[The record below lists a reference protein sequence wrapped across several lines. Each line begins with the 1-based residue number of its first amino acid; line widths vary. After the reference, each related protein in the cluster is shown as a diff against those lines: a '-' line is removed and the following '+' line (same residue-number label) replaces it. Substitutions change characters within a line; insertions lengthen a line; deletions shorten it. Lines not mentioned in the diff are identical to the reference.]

1 MKKILLIIAGFLL
14 LSSPAIAGSFP
25 DVAEDHENFDA
36 VEYLDSNG
44 IINGYDDGTFGPD
57 NLVNRA
63 EAAKIIVGAFGI
75 DHSASYEVLFPD
87 VTKDQWFFPF
97 VMSGREIGILNGYDD
112 GKFKPENSVNLAETL
127 KMVVLASD
135 LELPS
140 EVLEDVFLDVP
151 MDVWYA
157 PHALY
162 SRNKN
167 VVFSDD
173 YGNLHAEQAMTR
185 AAFAEVIYRMM
196 IVLENNG
203 EAFPLHTNWPTYG
216 SNVVPFQ
223 MNYDNL
229 EWEVIENDNEV
240 IFFRPDNEFL
250 QFSPGRVYLNSAVVW
265 VTVDE
270 NDNEIARG
278 QYFDNIR
285 LAFPFAE
292 YTEFGFKGFNAL
304 EVLYPNDRIVDWYIY
319 LDNGD
324 VLAVYTE
331 YGNGVLGFQLQQIIG
346 SMLNSLSYNDL
357 GEIGGPDYSELI
369 GEILLNVLVEG
380 KGMEMLNM
388 LPDKLIF
395 ETDTIGVGTGA
406 VDYYYSEGVDYT
418 FKYERSVD
426 MILDTRKGQTS
437 AF

>member
-1 MKKILLIIAGFLL
+1 M
-14 LSSPAIAGSFP
+14 AGSFP
-25 DVAEDHENFDA
+25 DVPADHENFAA
-36 VEYLDSNG
+36 VEYLDNNG
-44 IINGYDDGTFGPD
+44 IINGYQDGTFGPD

-75 DHSASYEVLFPD
+75 DHSSNYEVLFPD

-97 VMSGREIGILNGYDD
+97 VMSGKENGIINGHEN
-112 GKFKPENSVNLAETL
+112 GTFKPEDPVNLAETL
-127 KMVVLASD
+127 KMVVLASN

-140 EVLEDVFLDVP
+140 EVLEDVFLDVHP
-151 MDVWYA
+151 DAWYA

-162 SRNKN
+162 ARNKN

-173 YGNLHAEQAMTR
+173 YGNLHAEQSMTR

-196 IVLENNG
+196 IVLENDG
-203 EAFPLHTNWPTYG
+203 ESFPLYINWPIYG
-216 SNVVPFQ
+216 SSVMPFQ
-223 MNYDNL
+223 ISYDNL
-229 EWEVIENDNEV
+229 EWEVIENDGEV

-250 QFSPGRVYLNSAVVW
+250 QFSPGRLYLNSAVVW
-265 VTVDE
+265 VTLDK
-270 NDNEIARG
+270 NDNGMTRG
-278 QYFDNIR
+278 QYFNNIR
-285 LAFPFAE
+285 LAFPSAK

-304 EVLYPNDRIVDWYIY
+304 EVLYPDDRIVDWYIY

-324 VLAVYTE
+324 VLVVYTE

-346 SMLNSLSYNDL
+346 SMLNSLAYKEVGAS
-357 GEIGGPDYSELI
+357 GGPDYSELLSD
-369 GEILLNVLVEG
+369 ILLNVLVKE

-395 ETDTIGVGTGA
+395 ETDAIGVGTGP
-406 VDYYYSEGVDYT
+406 VDYYYSVGVDQT
-418 FKYERSVD
+418 FKYERSDD
-426 MILDTRKGQTS
+426 MILGTRKGKTS